1 MIFDGF
7 LKPILLVQ
15 DFASPIL
22 FGPVPDVQIATSSF
36 TNGWIV
42 LNSGTDLL
50 VVPIDVPSTYHILIR
65 PMSGLCR
72 GIDTQFLWLYMVLT
86 YLHFR
91 IFFYSH

>member
-22 FGPVPDVQIATSSF
+22 FGPAVPDVQIATSSF

-42 LNSGTDLL
+42 LNSMATSGTDLL
-50 VVPIDVPSTYHILIR
+50 VVLSACHI
-65 PMSGLCR
+65 
-72 GIDTQFLWLYMVLT
+72 FLAYVRAM
-86 YLHFR
+86 
-91 IFFYSH
+91 